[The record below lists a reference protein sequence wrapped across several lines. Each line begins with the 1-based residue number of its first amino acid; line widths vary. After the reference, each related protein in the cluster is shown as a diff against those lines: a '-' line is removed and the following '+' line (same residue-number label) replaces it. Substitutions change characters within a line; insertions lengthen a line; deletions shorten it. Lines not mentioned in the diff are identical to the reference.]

1 MLFLFLQY
9 IFKIE
14 NTDGC
19 KNNLEHSFTTKVGR
33 QIAADF
39 SMSAIYHLKTE
50 SKHGVYKGKDC
61 MKKIVNY

>member
-1 MLFLFLQY
+1 M
-9 IFKIE
+9 E